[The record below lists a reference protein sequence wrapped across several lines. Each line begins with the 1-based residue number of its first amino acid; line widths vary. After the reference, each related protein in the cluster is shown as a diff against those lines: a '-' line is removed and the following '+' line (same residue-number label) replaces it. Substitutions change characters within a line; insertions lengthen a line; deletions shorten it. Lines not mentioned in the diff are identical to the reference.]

1 LRIDCFHKSQA
12 GFTLVEIMVA
22 FAILGLV
29 AGAVLSVFS
38 SGPGRIAY
46 ADNERMAVVAVKS
59 LLDELGTERVIE
71 AGEWQ
76 GDLQTG
82 GHWKLA
88 IEPYD
93 DAKRDPDR
101 QRVVTPY
108 LVRAHATAGT
118 AWNAARVD
126 IETVRLKVGGP

>member
-1 LRIDCFHKSQA
+1 
-12 GFTLVEIMVA
+12 MVA

-29 AGAVLSVFS
+29 AGAVLSVFR

-59 LLDELGTERVIE
+59 LLDELGTERAIE

-76 GDLQTG
+76 GDLKTG
-82 GHWKLA
+82 GQWNLA

-93 DAKRDPDR
+93 DATRDPDR
-101 QRVVTPY
+101 QRAATPY
-108 LVRAHATAGT
+108 LVRVHATAGA

-126 IETVRLKVGGP
+126 VETVRLKVGSP